1 MKNRISKKI
10 IKALSKTLS
19 TKNCSLHEPWFD
31 RSEIKYL
38 SSAIKKN
45 QFQHMVKKLK
55 YLKIK

>member
-19 TKNCSLHEPWFD
+19 AKNCSLHEPWFD

-38 SSAIKKN
+38 SSAI
-45 QFQHMVKKLK
+45 
-55 YLKIK
+55 